1 VGDAHVSDT
10 EGEGVTET
18 RRFAYQPA
26 LDGLRALAVGSVIAY
41 HLDSGVAHGGFL
53 GVDTFFV
60 LSGFLITSLLIGE
73 WGQSRT
79 INFAK
84 FWLRRARRL
93 LPALLLVLFAV
104 AIYAAVGAP
113 ATQLSQI
120 RGDGLATL
128 FYGANWRFI
137 ASGQSYF
144 TLFTDASPLRHMWSL
159 AIEEQFYL
167 VWPLI
172 AFACLWLARGRQWLL
187 GAVCVVG
194 TVASAITMAS
204 LYQRADPSRAYY
216 GTDSRAQLLLVGC
229 LLALVLARWAPAT
242 ARARTAVS
250 VAGFVGIAYCLWA
263 WAQITDT
270 APWMYRGGY
279 LLFGLA
285 VAAVITSAIQPGRFP
300 VRAALS
306 TRPLVWVGRISYGL
320 YLWHWPVIVICS
332 PDRTGLDGWQL
343 TVVRLA
349 LTFGIATLSYYLVE
363 LPIREGRL
371 FRRRF
376 GVAIP
381 TAFVG
386 AGVAVMVATAAAVPL
401 PTYLQGA
408 TRVVKAAGET
418 TRPPAP
424 TPTAA
429 TPGGGV
435 ARLPRR
441 LLLVGD
447 SLAVSLLPGLE
458 QATAPA
464 GVELSSRAVAGCGL
478 MAGIPLDP
486 KEQPYPWSEACD
498 TNMPRIEAAAV
509 RETQPDVVMWLSGAW
524 DERDR
529 VVGGKT
535 VKLGSAR
542 GDRVV
547 TQLIDQAAQRL
558 TASGARLVIV
568 TIAPD
573 APGTQLAADPR
584 RNQRLAALNRLL
596 RKYAAAHHIP
606 IADLR
611 SIVCPRTSGGKPC
624 PRIVHGI
631 LLRPDGY
638 HFDPNASRFVA
649 ERLLPRV
656 LGPVASAIS
665 TTASPASGK
674 K

>member
-1 VGDAHVSDT
+1 MSDA

-41 HLDSGVAHGGFL
+41 HLDAGVAHGGFL

-73 WGQSRT
+73 WGESRT

-93 LPALLLVLFAV
+93 LPALLLVLVAV
-104 AIYAAVGAP
+104 AVYAMVSAP
-113 ATQLSQI
+113 ATQL

-144 TLFTDASPLRHMWSL
+144 TLFTAASPLRHMWSL

-167 VWPLI
+167 VWPVVT
-172 AFACLWLARGRQWLL
+172 FACLWLARGRRWLL
-187 GAVCVVG
+187 ATVCVVG
-194 TVASAITMAS
+194 TAASALTMAS

-229 LLALVLARWAPAT
+229 LLALVLARWSPAT

-250 VAGFVGIAYCLWA
+250 VAGAVGVAYCFFA
-263 WAQITDT
+263 WTQITDT

-285 VAAVITSAIQPGRFP
+285 VAAVITSAVQPGRFP

-306 TRPLVWVGRISYGL
+306 LEPLVWVGRISYGL

-332 PDRTGLDGWQL
+332 PDRVGLDGWQL
-343 TVVRLA
+343 AIVRLA

-386 AGVAVMVATAAAVPL
+386 AGVAVMVATAGAAPL
-401 PTYLQGA
+401 PAYLQGA
-408 TRVVKAAGET
+408 THVVKAARESA
-418 TRPPAP
+418 RAP
-424 TPTAA
+424 TPTPAVA
-429 TPGGGV
+429 TPG
-435 ARLPRR
+435 LP
-441 LLLVGD
+441 
-447 SLAVSLLPGLE
+447 AAP
-458 QATAPA
+458 PA
-464 GVELSSRAVAGCGL
+464 GCCSS
-478 MAGIPLDP
+478 
-486 KEQPYPWSEACD
+486 
-498 TNMPRIEAAAV
+498 
-509 RETQPDVVMWLSGAW
+509 
-524 DERDR
+524 
-529 VVGGKT
+529 
-535 VKLGSAR
+535 
-542 GDRVV
+542 V
-547 TQLIDQAAQRL
+547 T
-558 TASGARLVIV
+558 
-568 TIAPD
+568 
-573 APGTQLAADPR
+573 
-584 RNQRLAALNRLL
+584 
-596 RKYAAAHHIP
+596 
-606 IADLR
+606 R
-611 SIVCPRTSGGKPC
+611 SR
-624 PRIVHGI
+624 
-631 LLRPDGY
+631 
-638 HFDPNASRFVA
+638 
-649 ERLLPRV
+649 
-656 LGPVASAIS
+656 
-665 TTASPASGK
+665 
-674 K
+674 

>member
-1 VGDAHVSDT
+1 VSDGYVSDA

-41 HLDSGVAHGGFL
+41 HLDAGVAHGGFL

-73 WGQSRT
+73 WGESRT

-93 LPALLLVLFAV
+93 LPALLLVLLAV
-104 AIYAAVGAP
+104 AVYAAVSAP
-113 ATQLSQI
+113 ATQLNQL

-167 VWPLI
+167 VWPLVT
-172 AFACLWLARGRQWLL
+172 FACLWLARGRRWLL
-187 GAVCVVG
+187 ATVCVVG
-194 TVASAITMAS
+194 TAASALTMAS

-229 LLALVLARWAPAT
+229 LLALVLARWSPAT
-242 ARARTAVS
+242 ARARTAVG
-250 VAGFVGIAYCLWA
+250 VAGAVGVAYCVWA
-263 WAQITDT
+263 WTQITDT

-285 VAAVITSAIQPGRFP
+285 VVAVITSAVQPGRFP

-306 TRPLVWVGRISYGL
+306 VRPLVWVGRISYGL

-332 PDRTGLDGWQL
+332 PDRADLDGWQL
-343 TVVRLA
+343 AVVRLA

-386 AGVAVMVATAAAVPL
+386 AGVAVMVATAGAVPL
-401 PTYLQGA
+401 PAYLQGA
-408 TRVVKAAGET
+408 TRVVKAAGES
-418 TRPPAP
+418 TRAPAP
-424 TPTAA
+424 TPTNAA
-429 TPGGGV
+429 PGLP
-435 ARLPRR
+435 AAPPRR

-458 QATAPA
+458 QVAAPA
-464 GVELSSRAVAGCGL
+464 GVELSARAVSGCGL
-478 MAGIPLDP
+478 MAGMPLDP

-498 TNMPRIEAAAV
+498 TNIPRIEAAAV
-509 RETQPDVVMWLSGAW
+509 RETQPDVVLWLSGAW

-529 VVGGKT
+529 IVGGKT
-535 VKLGSAR
+535 IKLGSVS

-547 TQLIDQAAQRL
+547 SQLIDDAARRL
-558 TASGARLVIV
+558 TANGARLVIV
-568 TIAPD
+568 TPAPD
-573 APGTQLAADPR
+573 APGTQLAADPQ
-584 RNQRLAALNRLL
+584 RNERLAKLNRVL
-596 RKYAAAHHIP
+596 RAYAAAHHIRVT
-606 IADLR
+606 DLR
-611 SIVCPRTSGGKPC
+611 SVVCPHTPRRKPC
-624 PRIVHGI
+624 PQVVHGI

-638 HFDPNASRFVA
+638 HFDSGASRFVA

-656 LGPVASAIS
+656 LSPVASAIS
-665 TTASPASGK
+665 TTASQASAK

>member
-1 VGDAHVSDT
+1 MSDA
-10 EGEGVTET
+10 EGEGLTET

-41 HLDSGVAHGGFL
+41 HLDAGVAHGGFL

-73 WGQSRT
+73 WGESRT
-79 INFAK
+79 IHFAK

-93 LPALLLVLFAV
+93 LPAVLLVLFAIAV
-104 AIYAAVGAP
+104 YAAVSAP
-113 ATQLSQI
+113 ATQLNQL
-120 RGDGLATL
+120 RGDGIATL

-137 ASGQSYF
+137 VSGQSYF
-144 TLFTDASPLRHMWSL
+144 TLFTTASPLRHMWSL

-172 AFACLWLARGRQWLL
+172 TFACLWLARGRHWLL
-187 GAVCVVG
+187 ATVCVVG
-194 TVASAITMAS
+194 TAASALTMAS

-229 LLALVLARWAPAT
+229 LLALVLARWSPTT

-250 VAGFVGIAYCLWA
+250 VAGTVGVGYCFFA
-263 WAQITDT
+263 WTQITDT

-285 VAAVITSAIQPGRFP
+285 VTAVITSAVQPRRFP

-306 TRPLVWVGRISYGL
+306 VGPLVWVGRISYGL

-332 PDRTGLDGWQL
+332 PDRVGLDGWQL

-386 AGVAVMVATAAAVPL
+386 AGVAVMVATAGVAPL
-401 PTYLQGA
+401 PAYLQGA
-408 TRVVKAAGET
+408 THVVKAAGES
-418 TRPPAP
+418 TRAPAP
-424 TPTAA
+424 TPAVA
-429 TPGGGV
+429 TPGLP
-435 ARLPRR
+435 AAPPRR

-458 QATAPA
+458 QVTAPA
-464 GVELSSRAVAGCGL
+464 GVELSSRAVSGCGL
-478 MAGIPLDP
+478 MAGMPLDP
-486 KEQPYPWSEACD
+486 NEQPYPWSAACD
-498 TNMPRIEAAAV
+498 ANIARIEATAV
-509 RETQPDVVMWLSGAW
+509 RETQPDLVMWLSGSW

-529 VVGGKT
+529 IVGGKT
-535 VKLGSAR
+535 VKLGSVR

-547 TQLIDQAAQRL
+547 SQLIDDAARRL
-558 TASGARLVIV
+558 TANGARLVIV
-568 TIAPD
+568 TLAPE
-573 APGTQLAADPR
+573 APGTQVAPDPH
-584 RNQRLAALNRLL
+584 RNQRLAKLNQLL
-596 RKYAAAHHIP
+596 RAYAAAHHIP
-606 IADLR
+606 VADLR
-611 SIVCPRTSGGKPC
+611 SIVCPHTPSRKPC
-624 PRIVHGI
+624 PRVVNGI

-638 HFDPNASRFVA
+638 HFDAGASRFVA

-656 LGPVASAIS
+656 LSPVAS
-665 TTASPASGK
+665 TRASPSLVK

>member
-1 VGDAHVSDT
+1 VSDT
-10 EGEGVTET
+10 QGEGVTET
-18 RRFAYQPA
+18 RRFTYQPA
-26 LDGLRALAVGSVIAY
+26 LDGLRALAVASVIAY
-41 HLDSGVAHGGFL
+41 HLNANAARGGFL

-73 WGQSRT
+73 WGASRT
-79 INFAK
+79 IDLAK

-104 AIYAAVGAP
+104 AVYAAVSAP
-113 ATQLSQI
+113 ATQLNQI

-172 AFACLWLARGRQWLL
+172 AFACLRLARGRHWLL
-187 GAVCVVG
+187 ATVCVVG
-194 TVASAITMAS
+194 TAASALTMAS

-229 LLALVLARWAPAT
+229 LLALVLARWSPAT

-250 VAGFVGIAYCLWA
+250 VAGVAGIAYCVFA
-263 WAQITDT
+263 WTQITDT

-279 LLFGLA
+279 LLFGVA

-300 VRAALS
+300 VRAVLS
-306 TRPLVWVGRISYGL
+306 TAPLVWVGRISYGL

-332 PDRTGLDGWQL
+332 PDRTGLNGWEL
-343 TVVRLA
+343 TVFRLA
-349 LTFGIATLSYYLVE
+349 LTLGIATLSYYLVE

-371 FRRRF
+371 FRRQFR
-376 GVAIP
+376 VAIP

-386 AGVAVMVATAAAVPL
+386 AGVAVMVATAGAAPL
-401 PTYLQGA
+401 PAYLQGA
-408 TRVVKAAGET
+408 THVVKAAGEST
-418 TRPPAP
+418 HAK
-424 TPTAA
+424 AA
-429 TPGGGV
+429 TPAPSAATPSGV
-435 ARLPRR
+435 PAGPPRR

-458 QATAPA
+458 QVTAPA
-464 GVELSSRAVAGCGL
+464 GVELASRAVSGCGL
-478 MAGIPLDP
+478 VTGRPLDP

-498 TNMPRIEAAAV
+498 TNMPKIEAAAV
-509 RETQPDVVMWLSGAW
+509 RETQPDVVMWLSGSW

-529 VVGGKT
+529 IVAGKT
-535 VKLGSAR
+535 IKLGSKS

-573 APGTQLAADPR
+573 APGTQLAADPL
-584 RNQRLAALNRLL
+584 RNRRLAQLNRLL
-596 RKYAAAHHIP
+596 RSYAAAHRIP
-606 IADLR
+606 VTDLR
-611 SIVCPRTSGGKPC
+611 SIVCPRTPAGKPC
-624 PRIVHGI
+624 PRMVHGI

-638 HFDPNASRFVA
+638 HFDVGASRFVA
-649 ERLLPRV
+649 ERLLPHV
-656 LGPVASAIS
+656 LSPVASAVS
-665 TTASPASGK
+665 TTARSVK

>member
-1 VGDAHVSDT
+1 
-10 EGEGVTET
+10 VTET

-41 HLDSGVAHGGFL
+41 HLDAGVAHGGFL
-53 GVDTFFV
+53 GVDAFFV

-73 WGQSRT
+73 WGESRT

-104 AIYAAVGAP
+104 AVYAAVSAP
-113 ATQLSQI
+113 ATQLNQL

-144 TLFTDASPLRHMWSL
+144 TLFTAASPLRHMWSL

-172 AFACLWLARGRQWLL
+172 TFGCLWLARGRRWLL
-187 GAVCVVG
+187 ATVCVVG
-194 TVASAITMAS
+194 TAASALTMAS

-229 LLALVLARWAPAT
+229 LLALVLARWSPTT

-250 VAGFVGIAYCLWA
+250 VAGTVGVGYCFFA
-263 WAQITDT
+263 WTQITDT

-285 VAAVITSAIQPGRFP
+285 VTAVITSAVQPRRFP

-306 TRPLVWVGRISYGL
+306 VGPLVWVGRISYGL

-332 PDRTGLDGWQL
+332 PDRVGLDGWQL

-386 AGVAVMVATAAAVPL
+386 AGVAVMVATAGVAPL
-401 PTYLQGA
+401 PAYLQGA
-408 TRVVKAAGET
+408 TRVVKAAGES
-418 TRPPAP
+418 TRAPAP
-424 TPTAA
+424 TPAVTTSGLPEA
-429 TPGGGV
+429 P
-435 ARLPRR
+435 PRR

-458 QATAPA
+458 QVTAPA
-464 GVELSSRAVAGCGL
+464 GVELSSRAVSGCGL
-478 MAGIPLDP
+478 MAGMPLDP
-486 KEQPYPWSEACD
+486 NEQPYPWSAACD
-498 TNMPRIEAAAV
+498 TNIARIEATAV
-509 RETQPDVVMWLSGAW
+509 RETQPDLVMWLSGSW

-529 VVGGKT
+529 IVGGKT
-535 VKLGSAR
+535 VKLGSVR

-547 TQLIDQAAQRL
+547 SQLIDDAARRL
-558 TASGARLVIV
+558 TANGARLIIV
-568 TIAPD
+568 TLAPE
-573 APGTQLAADPR
+573 APGTQVAPDPH
-584 RNQRLAALNRLL
+584 RNQRLAKLNQLL
-596 RKYAAAHHIP
+596 RAYAAAHHIP
-606 IADLR
+606 VADLR
-611 SIVCPRTSGGKPC
+611 SIVCPHTPSRKPC
-624 PRIVHGI
+624 PRVVNGI

-638 HFDPNASRFVA
+638 HFDAGASRFVA

-656 LGPVASAIS
+656 LSPVAS
-665 TTASPASGK
+665 TRASPSLVK

>member
-1 VGDAHVSDT
+1 VPDGHVSDA

-41 HLDSGVAHGGFL
+41 HLDAGVAHGGFL
-53 GVDTFFV
+53 GVDAFFV

-84 FWLRRARRL
+84 FWVRRARRL
-93 LPALLLVLFAV
+93 LPALLLVLLAIAV
-104 AIYAAVGAP
+104 YAAVSAP
-113 ATQLSQI
+113 ATQLDQL

-144 TLFTDASPLRHMWSL
+144 TLFTAASPLRHMWSL

-167 VWPLI
+167 VWPLVT
-172 AFACLWLARGRQWLL
+172 FACLWAARGRRWLL
-187 GAVCVVG
+187 ATVCVVG
-194 TVASAITMAS
+194 TVASALTMAS

-229 LLALVLARWAPAT
+229 LLALVLARWSPTT
-242 ARARTAVS
+242 ARARTAVG
-250 VAGFVGIAYCLWA
+250 VAGAVGVAYCFFA
-263 WAQITDT
+263 WTQITDT

-285 VAAVITSAIQPGRFP
+285 VAAVIASAVQPGRFP

-306 TRPLVWVGRISYGL
+306 IGPLVWVGRISYGL

-332 PDRTGLDGWQL
+332 PDRTGLDGWEL
-343 TVVRLA
+343 AVVRLA

-386 AGVAVMVATAAAVPL
+386 AGVAVMVATAGAAPL

-408 TRVVKAAGET
+408 THVVKAAGES
-418 TRPPAP
+418 TRAP
-424 TPTAA
+424 TPTPAVA
-429 TPGGGV
+429 TPGLP
-435 ARLPRR
+435 AAPPRR

-458 QATAPA
+458 QVTAPA
-464 GVELSSRAVAGCGL
+464 GVELSSRAVSGCGV
-478 MAGIPLDP
+478 MAGMPLDA
-486 KEQPYPWSEACD
+486 KEQPYPWSAACD
-498 TNMPRIEAAAV
+498 TNIARIEATAV
-509 RETQPDVVMWLSGAW
+509 RETQPDIVMWLSGAF

-529 VVGGKT
+529 IVGGTT

-547 TQLIDQAAQRL
+547 SQLIDDTAHRL
-558 TASGARLVIV
+558 TANGARLVIV
-568 TIAPD
+568 TLAPD
-573 APGTQLAADPR
+573 APGTQLAADPQ
-584 RNQRLAALNRLL
+584 RNERLAKLNRLL
-596 RKYAAAHHIP
+596 RAYAAAHHIP
-606 IADLR
+606 VTDLR
-611 SIVCPRTSGGKPC
+611 SIVCPRTPSRKPC
-624 PRIVHGI
+624 PRVVHGI

-638 HFDPNASRFVA
+638 HFDVGASRFVA

-656 LGPVASAIS
+656 LRAVASAIS
-665 TTASPASGK
+665 TSASQSSPK